1 VRRLLE
7 SLTVT
12 PDFSEAFE
20 RLFHERYSDFDSS
33 WVTARKG
40 EGR

>member
-20 RLFHERYSDFDSS
+20 RQFHERYSDFDSS
-33 WVTARKG
+33 WATVQTGKG
-40 EGR
+40 F